1 MKTINLNVKIAR
13 EIRTQVLNLWSN
25 VAMGLQ
31 YLKVRFWFP
40 NPFNHTNL
48 DPIVR
53 KIVNFNI
60 KIIRDLIIELAM
72 EGHFAKIYIR
82 TDLSAI

>member
-1 MKTINLNVKIAR
+1 MAV
-13 EIRTQVLNLWSN
+13 
-25 VAMGLQ
+25 GLQ
-31 YLKVRFWFP
+31 YLTVRFWFP

-60 KIIRDLIIELAM
+60 KIIHGLIIEQAKK
-72 EGHFAKIYIR
+72 GHFAKIYIQIN
-82 TDLSAI
+82 LSAI